1 MIFVTLSE
9 AEETTELPKHQID
22 HDTSPIDFND
32 AEILSGDGEE
42 KVVDHKKAATHIND
56 YLNGAEDTNM
66 AGLLGVARELRS
78 GQSMEWHTQENW
90 TLQSTGQSREN
101 WPDRR
106 YGAESALRIHIQPEY
121 GLYVHQTLQGVASMA

>member
-1 MIFVTLSE
+1 MAEASTMIDNLPHADNNAENNDDGNEMIFVTLSE

-66 AGLLGVARELRS
+66 AGLLGDVNLV
-78 GQSMEWHTQENW
+78 
-90 TLQSTGQSREN
+90 
-101 WPDRR
+101 
-106 YGAESALRIHIQPEY
+106 
-121 GLYVHQTLQGVASMA
+121 LYPTNFVLNL